1 MNVVAFKSCMYGL
14 LTRAFFSRASLRPRF
29 QATNLL
35 SIFRLGRLGTQSA
48 SENSY
53 NYATLKNGQ
62 KANSAMFLIVAV
74 FVLQTISNGHI
85 DSSCYTP

>member
-1 MNVVAFKSCMYGL
+1 MRVWVFNPS
-14 LTRAFFSRASLRPRF
+14 FFSRASDAGVLRPRF

-48 SENSY
+48 GENSY

-62 KANSAMFLIVAV
+62 KANSAMFLIIAV